1 MSRIP
6 FRERLARFMSGR
18 RGFDELCK
26 LLTVIYF
33 IIVLINIFINHIA
46 LYIIGLIL
54 FGYTV
59 FRAMSR
65 NIERREAENRVYL
78 GIVRSI
84 KNFFVLGWAKFRDRK
99 THIYRRCPKCKNALR
114 LPKKSGEH
122 TVRCPVC
129 DERFDVKIK

>member
-6 FRERLARFMSGR
+6 FRERLAQFMAER

-26 LLTVIYF
+26 FLSVIYF
-33 IIVLINIFINHIA
+33 VIVLINIFVNHIA
-46 LYIIGLIL
+46 LYIIALVL

-65 NIERREAENRVYL
+65 NIEKREAENKFYL
-78 GIVRSI
+78 GVIRGI

-99 THIYRRCPKCKNALR
+99 THVYRRCPKCKNALR

-122 TVRCPVC
+122 AVKCPVC
-129 DERFDVKIK
+129 ENRFEVTIK